1 MSTTQ
6 GASLSWRERVLVAMD
21 RQHTSTRQV
30 VIQAKRA
37 GLKISVGTMAEAMTG
52 KVPPSDRVVAAYS
65 IVLGIHP
72 DELGFTRSE
81 LTELGYLAYEAST
94 LGLPPIGRR
103 DEDASGGRRAA

>member
-30 VIQAKRA
+30 VIAAKRA

-65 IVLGIHP
+65 IVLGMHP
-72 DELGFTRSE
+72 DELGFKRSP
-81 LTELGYLAYEAST
+81 LTELGYLAFEAVNGGS
-94 LGLPPIGRR
+94 
-103 DEDASGGRRAA
+103 EVGGRQAA